1 MSVDK
6 AAPKRVLGLFG
17 LAMINIVAIASLR
30 DLPQMASYGI
40 GSIFFY
46 LLAALIFFFP
56 VSLVAAELATA
67 WPERGGVY
75 VWVKEAFGVRWGFV
89 AVFLQWFQ
97 NLCWFP
103 VVLTFGAASLAFA
116 VAPDDSTELAENK
129 YFIVAVVLVVYW
141 VSVFLNFRGLS
152 GSARISI
159 LGAFAGIVFP
169 GLLLITLAGIG
180 LASARRPVCCKMVI
194 G

>member
-6 AAPKRVLGLFG
+6 AAPQRVLGLFG

-75 VWVKEAFGVRWGFV
+75 VWVKEAF
-89 AVFLQWFQ
+89 
-97 NLCWFP
+97 
-103 VVLTFGAASLAFA
+103 
-116 VAPDDSTELAENK
+116 
-129 YFIVAVVLVVYW
+129 
-141 VSVFLNFRGLS
+141 
-152 GSARISI
+152 ARE
-159 LGAFAGIVFP
+159 F
-169 GLLLITLAGIG
+169 T
-180 LASARRPVCCKMVI
+180 
-194 G
+194 